1 MRSIVIVFVFLCT
14 LLLTNC
20 HSKHEPP
27 VTTSVTLAEDSI
39 NPIQRLI
46 DGNNRFMS
54 GHPIHPDESLER
66 IRELKKGQHP
76 FAVIVSCSDSRVP
89 PELVFDQGLGDLFTI
104 RTAGNVIGD
113 YELGSIEYAIEHA
126 KAKLVVVLGHEN
138 CGALTAFINHK
149 GCKTSNHDH
158 IESILKYIGEEKEIA
173 TIPDSLKTNINY
185 AVNKNVLHGVNFLS
199 ESEPILAPLVN
210 TKKIQI
216 VGAIYDL
223 DTGKVNFVNF

>member
-1 MRSIVIVFVFLCT
+1 MKSIVIVFVFLHI

-20 HSKHEPP
+20 QHKRENP
-27 VTTSVTLAEDSI
+27 VTTSITLAEDSI

-149 GCKTSNHDH
+149 GCKTTNHDH
-158 IESILKYIGEEKEIA
+158 IESILKYISEEKEIA

-210 TKKIQI
+210 NKKIQI
-216 VGAIYDL
+216 IGAIYDL